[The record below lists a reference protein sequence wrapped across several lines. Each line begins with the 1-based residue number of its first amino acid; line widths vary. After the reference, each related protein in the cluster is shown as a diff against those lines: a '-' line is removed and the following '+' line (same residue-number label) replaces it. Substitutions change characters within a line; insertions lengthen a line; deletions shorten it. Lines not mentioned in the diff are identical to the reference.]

1 MDTNKIIDRFIKYV
15 KTDSQSRDEIRFCD
29 LITSELEALGFKVT
43 KDYNAGEKCG
53 SNGYNI
59 YAKLPGEGTPILLSA
74 HLDTVF
80 PGKNINPVIRD
91 NVIYSDGTTILGA
104 DDKAGICSIL
114 SAIAYMNENNIA
126 HRPVEVLFSLCEEL
140 GLLGS
145 RYADY
150 SVVESRQAVVFDT
163 DTVGRIVNSAAA
175 NMVLHFDF
183 FGKSAH
189 AGISP
194 EKGKHALKAA
204 AEAISN
210 IPVGH
215 VDDISV
221 MNISNFLAPGKTNVI
236 CDKASFD
243 MEIRSLKEERLQEH
257 IQSTLNTI
265 SNACKLFDVTFEYE
279 TDRHS
284 NVIAVSEDSTL
295 IKEVVAAYKE
305 LGVDATLTQTF
316 GGCDATNLCNAGIEA
331 INVGIGMKDVH
342 GCNEYIAID
351 DLVTTTKF
359 VLNLLRK

>member
-29 LITSELEALGFKVT
+29 LITEELEALGFEVT
-43 KDYNAGEKCG
+43 KDYKAAEKCG

-59 YAKLPGEGTPILLSA
+59 YARLPGEGTPILLSA

-80 PGKNINPVIRD
+80 PGKNINPIIENGVIH
-91 NVIYSDGTTILGA
+91 SDGTTILGA
-104 DDKAGICSIL
+104 DDKAGICSII
-114 SAIAYMNENNIA
+114 SAMTYIKENNIP
-126 HRPVEVLFSLCEEL
+126 HRPVEILFTLCEEL

-150 SVVESRQAVVFDT
+150 SMIESKQAVVFDT
-163 DTVGRIVNSAAA
+163 DNVGEIINSAAA

-183 FGKSAH
+183 FGKAAH

-194 EKGKHALKAA
+194 ENGKHALKAA
-204 AEAISN
+204 VEAIYN

-221 MNISNFLAPGKTNVI
+221 MNVSNFLAPGKTNVI
-236 CDKASFD
+236 CNKASFD

-257 IQSTLNTI
+257 IQATLNTVEK
-265 SNACKLFDVTFEYE
+265 ACKAYDVTFQYE

-284 NVIAVSEDSTL
+284 NVIAVDKDSTL
-295 IKEVVAAYKE
+295 IKEVVSAYEK
-305 LGVDATLTQTF
+305 LGVSATLSQTF

-331 INVGIGMKDVH
+331 VNVGIGMQDVH
-342 GCNEYIAID
+342 GCNEYIKTE
-351 DLVTTTKF
+351 DLITTTGF
-359 VLNLLRK
+359 VINLLSK